1 MNSLQ
6 LHTAQDMINTLFYTP
21 DELAELE
28 LEKKLQNQNNKKD
41 SQKPKV
47 IYNNKILDAMSIA
60 LTARLL
66 VLEGTARSSK
76 TMIFS
81 DVIYYAVINSS
92 EKYHVIAARDLD
104 AINNNILYADVVGL
118 MNLHPDCILKKGKIG
133 GYYVSM
139 TGIDGEEKVI
149 NLVNYSNESSWK
161 KILGGTKGVIY
172 IDEVNIASKN
182 FVDECFVRQ
191 TSASNPHTYFTL
203 NGDDPAHWCYQDY
216 INYCVMLG
224 KVPVSILNEMKEF
237 QNKRGVKKGWL
248 YMHFTMWDNPI
259 MTPAKIQDA
268 MNIFA
273 PGSYYYTTKILGERG
288 IQGDL
293 LFMDY
298 MDESLIVDAFE
309 KDKNGNSVYD
319 LRHFAF
325 GADVGANRAYN
336 SIHFIGF
343 ERGFKRAIIL
353 FEKVFATTGYDK
365 KKPII
370 FDFIKFCLTTLKIHP
385 SQVDGFLLDCAEQNF
400 IADLNDQVYYQ
411 FGIDVVGSWKAT
423 IKDRIDLMSI
433 GFSLKRILFHTACR
447 ATYQAYFHA
456 QKGKEN
462 YTRLD
467 TDETNAKGDNDRMD
481 SCEYGLTRHMKDLMA
496 FGGDY

>member
-1 MNSLQ
+1 MM
-6 LHTAQDMINTLFYTP
+6 TAHDLINNLFFTP
-21 DELAELE
+21 DQLAELE
-28 LEKKLQNQNNKKD
+28 LEKRIQEQEEKSKGNIL
-41 SQKPKV
+41 SKPKV
-47 IYNNKILDAMSIA
+47 IYNDKILDAMSIA
-60 LTARLL
+60 LTARVL

-81 DVIYYAVINSS
+81 DVIYYAVIASS
-92 EKYHVIAARDLD
+92 EKYHIIAARDLD

-118 MNLHPDCILKKGKIG
+118 MMLHPDCVLKKGKIG
-133 GYYVSM
+133 GYYVSVI
-139 TGIDGEEKVI
+139 GIDGEEKVI

-172 IDEVNIASKN
+172 VDEVNIASKP
-182 FVDECFVRQ
+182 FIEECFVRQ
-191 TSASNPHTYFTL
+191 TSANDPHTYFTL
-203 NGDDPAHWCYQDY
+203 NGDDPSHWCYQDF

-224 KVPVSILNEMKEF
+224 KVPASIVRDMFDF
-237 QNKRGVKKGWL
+237 QKKHGTKKGWL

-259 MTPAKIQDA
+259 MTPSKIQDA

-273 PGSYYYTTKILGERG
+273 PGTYYYTTKILGERG

-293 LFMDY
+293 LFRDY
-298 MDESLIVDAFE
+298 MSDDLIVDAFE
-309 KDKNGNSVYD
+309 KDQYGRRKYEFTNFS
-319 LRHFAF
+319 F
-325 GADVGANRAYN
+325 GADVGANRAFN
-336 SIHFIGF
+336 SIHLIGY
-343 ERGFKRAIIL
+343 ERGFKRAVVL

-370 FDFIKFCLTTLKIHP
+370 FEFIKFCLETLKIHP

-400 IADLNDQVYYQ
+400 IADLNDQVYYR

-433 GFSLKRILFHTACR
+433 GFSLKRILFNTACKS
-447 ATYQAYFHA
+447 TYNAYAHA
-456 QKGKEN
+456 QKGKES

-467 TDETNAKGDNDRMD
+467 TNETNAQGDNDRMD

-496 FGGDY
+496 MGGDYR